1 MTFENACFGW
11 SVRVKLGNCIFACEC
26 GDKATVVIFVSQE
39 WENVA
44 DTFAEYCF
52 ATEAG
57 DALHR
62 AIPRDDAAVA
72 IEREHTIDARVDHPV
87 EQQCGIVFQN

>member
-1 MTFENACFGW
+1 MTLEVAAFGW
-11 SVRVKLGNCIFACEC
+11 SIRVKFGDRFFAFE
-26 GDKATVVIFVSQE
+26 GRGETTVVTLVAQE
-39 WENVA
+39 WKDVA
-44 DTFAEYCF
+44 YTFAEHCF

-72 IEREHTIDARVDHPV
+72 IEREHTVDARVDHPV
-87 EQQCGIVFQN
+87 E